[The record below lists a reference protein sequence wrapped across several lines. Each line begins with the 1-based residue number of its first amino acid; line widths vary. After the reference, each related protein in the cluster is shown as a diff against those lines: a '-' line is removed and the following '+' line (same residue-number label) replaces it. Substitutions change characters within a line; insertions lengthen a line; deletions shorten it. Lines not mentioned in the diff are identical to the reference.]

1 MILYAIKIVKSGSG
15 NPFDASV
22 RLRQAGAESRTRR
35 SQSLVRTRRI
45 GGRHLSLRFNATP
58 VHCTC
63 TMYRGVMV
71 LHVDPEATTP
81 VYRQIVDGLRVA
93 LVNGEL
99 APGDPLPSVRRLA
112 LDIGVH
118 FNTVAQAYREL
129 AREGWLQISG
139 RGGAQVRERAVPP
152 GSKPEAATYRRRIE
166 ELIAQIQAS
175 GATPAALARELR
187 RIAKALEGS

>member
-1 MILYAIKIVKSGSG
+1 MILHI
-15 NPFDASV
+15 
-22 RLRQAGAESRTRR
+22 
-35 SQSLVRTRRI
+35 
-45 GGRHLSLRFNATP
+45 
-58 VHCTC
+58 
-63 TMYRGVMV
+63 
-71 LHVDPEATTP
+71 DPEAATP

-99 APGDPLPSVRRLA
+99 APGDSLPPVRRLA

-139 RGGAQVRERAVPP
+139 RGGAQVKQRPVPT

-175 GATPAALARELR
+175 GATPSALARELR

>member
-1 MILYAIKIVKSGSG
+1 MIL
-15 NPFDASV
+15 N
-22 RLRQAGAESRTRR
+22 
-35 SQSLVRTRRI
+35 
-45 GGRHLSLRFNATP
+45 
-58 VHCTC
+58 
-63 TMYRGVMV
+63 
-71 LHVDPEATTP
+71 VDPEATTP

>member
-1 MILYAIKIVKSGSG
+1 
-15 NPFDASV
+15 
-22 RLRQAGAESRTRR
+22 
-35 SQSLVRTRRI
+35 
-45 GGRHLSLRFNATP
+45 
-58 VHCTC
+58 
-63 TMYRGVMV
+63 MV

-139 RGGAQVRERAVPP
+139 RGGAQVKEREVPP

-175 GATPAALARELR
+175 GATPAAVARELR